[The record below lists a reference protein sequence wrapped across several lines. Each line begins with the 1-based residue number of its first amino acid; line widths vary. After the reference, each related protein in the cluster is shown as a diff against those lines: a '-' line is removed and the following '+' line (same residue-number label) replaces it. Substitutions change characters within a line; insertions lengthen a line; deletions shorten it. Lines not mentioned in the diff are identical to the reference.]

1 MKTKLSEY
9 FLNQKAR
16 VFLPIGIY
24 GGLSNSG
31 YTVDKAATDAD
42 AQYEVALRMHELYN
56 TPAMLTGMD
65 LSVEAEAFGCQI
77 RFSEHEVPTVIG
89 RKVSSVKEIPNLIVP
104 KIGAGRTGVYLEATE
119 RLVRIGK
126 QTGVPVLAGMIG
138 PFSLAGRIFGVSESM
153 ELSLTNPDEMTLL
166 LEKVTPFLIEYAQAF
181 KDRGA
186 SGLIIAEPAAGLL
199 SPRSLGKFSSPYVKQ
214 IIDATQDDNF
224 TIVLHNCGAKLVHL
238 NKILEAGA
246 EIYHF
251 GEPMDM
257 PSALEQV
264 NGAVIL
270 GGNLDPAGVFAS
282 GSVENVIL
290 QTKNLLSA
298 TNQFP
303 NYFVSSG
310 CEIPPDAHPEFI
322 EACSQTVLANKSQH

>member
-9 FLNQKAR
+9 FLNHKER

-24 GGLSNSG
+24 GGLSQSG
-31 YTVDKAATDAD
+31 YTVDKAATDAN
-42 AQYEVALRMHELYN
+42 AQYEVALRMHELFN

-89 RKVSSVKEIPNLIVP
+89 RKISSVEEIPNLIVP
-104 KIGAGRTGVYLEATE
+104 TTGAGRTGVYLDAAE

-126 QTGVPVLAGMIG
+126 QKGIPVLAGMIG
-138 PFSLAGRIFGVSESM
+138 PFSLAGRIFGVSEVM
-153 ELSLTNPDEMTLL
+153 ELSLTHPDELILL
-166 LEKVTPFLIEYAQAF
+166 LEKVTPFLIEYAQGF
-181 KDRGA
+181 KARGA
-186 SGLIIAEPAAGLL
+186 GGVIIAEPAAGLL
-199 SPRSLGKFSSPYVKQ
+199 SPRGLGKFSSPYVRQ
-214 IIDATQDDNF
+214 IIGATQDDEF

-251 GEPMDM
+251 GEPMDI
-257 PSALEQV
+257 PAALAQV

-270 GGNLDPAGVFAS
+270 GGNLDPSAVFAS
-282 GSVENVIL
+282 GSVENVIH
-290 QTKNLLSA
+290 QTQTLLSA
-298 TNQFP
+298 TSQFP
-303 NYFVSSG
+303 NYFISSG
-310 CEIPPDAHPEFI
+310 CEIPPNAHPEFI
-322 EACSQTVLANKSQH
+322 EVCSQTVKEFTQKG